1 MEILY
6 TLLCSRQ
13 ATFINMVIGA
23 LLFLALVFLLLRR
36 SSRDERGWKI
46 IGKASIAAL
55 LCFAVCAT
63 LFSHAMQYVT
73 IQRSPPACLWF
84 WTLILPSM
92 QFNSPS
98 TPPPRLKLR
107 ES

>member
-36 SSRDERGWKI
+36 SSRDERG
-46 IGKASIAAL
+46 
-55 LCFAVCAT
+55 
-63 LFSHAMQYVT
+63 
-73 IQRSPPACLWF
+73 
-84 WTLILPSM
+84 
-92 QFNSPS
+92 
-98 TPPPRLKLR
+98 
-107 ES
+107 